1 MRIHRGVLGAVLLLS
16 SGLNWANG
24 FELSSRVW
32 LSSGETEWSHCAS
45 FSCGG
50 DLGVVNDGDQ
60 TIVYTLGDPTSKL
73 NYSGIK
79 ANTFE
84 LVGTRGWPTAGAGK
98 ALGGRA
104 AVTAARNAIKIG

>member
-1 MRIHRGVLGAVLLLS
+1 MRTNLGFLGAVLLMLP
-16 SGLNWANG
+16 GLNWANG

-50 DLGVVNDGDQ
+50 GLGVVNDGGQ
-60 TIVYTLGDPTSKL
+60 TIVYSLGDPTSKL

-79 ANTFE
+79 ANSFE
-84 LVGTRGWPTAGAGK
+84 LVGTQRLANGWRWQGTWV
-98 ALGGRA
+98 RA
-104 AVTAARNAIKIG
+104 AVTAARNATKIG